1 MQRIK
6 KFFEIP
12 DASPNWFWNSILF
25 PFIVTRAIW
34 ILVAYYTTGNY
45 VPNPGYEAY
54 IKRGYFLTRI
64 FPLDI
69 FSRWDGRWYLSIIKT
84 GYQPPANWTGSYSNF
99 AFFPLY
105 PYLVKSIGW
114 LGLHL
119 PDGLYILL
127 GLLLSNLCF
136 LAAAALLYRL
146 IIVKLGFEESSARRT
161 LGLLFVF
168 PVGFFFS
175 AFYPESLFF
184 FLTVAGFTFAL
195 EEKWF
200 WTATCAALVII
211 TKPSG
216 IVPVSALGWL
226 YMEKRQWQIK
236 DIKLSAG
243 WFLLAPIALLLHFYY
258 LYLISGHPFA
268 FSDAMKAW
276 GGLQTSIFQAPLQN
290 LSGPSLDVFKID
302 FIWVILFLVCSLYI
316 LWKWPVKA
324 FGIFAVL
331 MVVLSV
337 ATGLLVSVS
346 RFLLVTFPVFILPGE
361 KLKRQEWY
369 NAALAVCFALQVIYF
384 AGWINYYWIA

>member
-1 MQRIK
+1 
-6 KFFEIP
+6 
-12 DASPNWFWNSILF
+12 
-25 PFIVTRAIW
+25 RAIW
-34 ILVAYYTTGNY
+34 ILVAYYAAGNY
-45 VPNPGYEAY
+45 APNPSYEAY
-54 IKRGYFLTRI
+54 FQRGYFLTRI

-69 FSRWDGRWYLSIIKT
+69 FSRWDGRWYLSIIKA

-119 PDGLYILL
+119 PDGFYILV

-136 LAAAALLYRL
+136 LAAAVLLYRL
-146 IIVKLGFEESSARRT
+146 IVLKLGFEESSAQRT

-184 FLTVAGFTFAL
+184 VLTVAGFTFAL

-200 WTATCAALVII
+200 WTAICAALVIV

-216 IVPVSALGWL
+216 IVPVFALGWL
-226 YMEKRQWQIK
+226 YMEKRQWRIK

-243 WFLLAPIALLLHFYY
+243 WFLLAPIALFLHFYY
-258 LYLISGHPFA
+258 LYLKSGHLFA

-276 GGLQTSIFQAPLQN
+276 GGLQTSIFRAPLQN

-302 FIWVILFLVCSLYI
+302 FIWVILFLVCSFYI
-316 LWKWPVKA
+316 LRKWPIKA
-324 FGIFAVL
+324 FGIFAAL
-331 MVVLSV
+331 MVILSV

-346 RFLLVTFPVFILPGE
+346 RFLLVTFPVFILLGE